1 MPAFCSKPRVS
12 ERGAEQLNQHVA
24 QIVGREPELA
34 GLDSF
39 LDSEPP
45 GGALV
50 LVGGP
55 GAGKTTLWES
65 GVDRCVR
72 RRLRV
77 LSARPSGADA
87 KLSFAGLIDLLDGI
101 DFADVDGL
109 PPPQRR
115 ALEAALLRED
125 PDGAPAETHAIRIAF
140 LNVLRGLAQRDA
152 IVVAVDD
159 LQWLDASSADALAFA
174 ARRLDGSAAFLLAR
188 RPGPASPLERALED
202 AIATIPVGPLSFGAI
217 RSMLS
222 ERLGLTLQRQV
233 LRRVV
238 ETTLGNPLFALELG
252 RSFLERGIPMS
263 VDEIAVPEEVEAVLG
278 SRVARLPAPLRGLL
292 LAVALSGDPRVSELA
307 LIGGASAIDDAVARG
322 LLIVDGDRVR
332 AAHPLLPATARSRA
346 RPRERREMHERLAG
360 AVGDS
365 ELRALHLALA
375 TEQPDAALAD
385 TVGAAAAA
393 AAARGATQEA
403 VVLAEHALRITEPGS
418 VERVE
423 RLLLLAGYLQVAGEL
438 QRVSD
443 LLVPELASLPAGAS
457 RVRALVLLSDGG
469 ANENN
474 DDCIRYLEQALAES
488 EGAPL
493 ERAAV
498 LAKLASNWAA
508 VRVERIP
515 AAEAWAAEAAAAAR
529 DGNPGLERLALES
542 LSWARSLRGRP
553 VDDLCDR
560 FLSISDAAF
569 HLAVTPERVAAQR
582 LMWRGEIGPA
592 RALLEPMLRLADERG
607 EQVSFALLRF
617 HLCEV
622 EIRAGGF
629 RAASLLLDEWAE
641 SVDDE
646 LLLWPMYERCR
657 ALLAVGVGSAVEAER
672 WCDAAVEKADAT
684 GVRWDRL
691 EAMRAAGIAELLM
704 TEPARAVDDLL
715 AVYDHTR
722 DQGVDEPGAFPVV
735 PDLVEALV
743 ELGDVDAAAAI
754 TARLRVLGEE
764 QDHPWARATAR
775 RCASLI
781 GLASGDYDD
790 LDAANLEQAATEY
803 AGLGL
808 AFDHARSLLSLGR
821 ARRRARKWGAARD
834 SLERAS
840 SVFDAIGSSG
850 WGDRARSELSRV
862 GARKPSARGE
872 LTPTEQR
879 VAALATQGLSN
890 KEIAQTL
897 CVTVNTVEAHLSHAY
912 AKLGIR
918 SRAQIARA
926 FAEHP

>member
-1 MPAFCSKPRVS
+1 M
-12 ERGAEQLNQHVA
+12 
-24 QIVGREPELA
+24 
-34 GLDSF
+34 
-39 LDSEPP
+39 
-45 GGALV
+45 

-55 GAGKTTLWES
+55 GAGKTTLWAA

-101 DFADVDGL
+101 EFAHLDGV
-109 PPPQRR
+109 PVPQRR
-115 ALEAALLRED
+115 ALEVALLREE
-125 PDGAPAETHAIRIAF
+125 PDGAPAATHAIRIAF
-140 LNVLRGLAQRDA
+140 VNVLRGLAQHEA

-174 ARRLDGSAAFLLAR
+174 ARRLDDAAAFLLAR

-202 AIATIPVGPLSFGAI
+202 VIATVAVGPLSFGAI

-233 LRRVV
+233 LRRIV

-252 RSFLERGIPMS
+252 RSFLDRGIPVS
-263 VDEIAVPEEVEAVLG
+263 VDEIAVPEEIEAVLG
-278 SRVARLPAPLRGLL
+278 TRVARLPAPLRGLL

-307 LIGGASAIDDAVARG
+307 RIGGASAIDEGVARG
-322 LLIVDGDRVR
+322 LLVVDGDRVR

-346 RPRERREMHERLAG
+346 RPRERREMHVRLAN

-418 VERVE
+418 ADRVE
-423 RLLLLAGYLQVAGEL
+423 RLLLLAGSLQVAGEL

-443 LLVPELASLPAGAS
+443 LLVPELPSLPAGVA

-469 ANENN
+469 ANESN
-474 DDCIRYLEQALAES
+474 DDCIRYLEQALIES
-488 EGAPL
+488 EGEPL

-498 LAKLASNWAA
+498 LAKLASNWSA
-508 VRVERIP
+508 VRVQRIVE
-515 AAEAWAAEAAAAAR
+515 AEAWAEEAVACAR
-529 DGNPGLERLALES
+529 DGEPGLERLALES
-542 LSWARSLRGRP
+542 LSWPRSLRGRP
-553 VDDLCDR
+553 VDDLCER
-560 FLSISDAAF
+560 FLIVSDAVF

-582 LMWRGEIGPA
+582 LMWRGEIAPA
-592 RALLEPMLRLADERG
+592 RALLERMLRLADERG

-617 HLCEV
+617 HLCEL
-622 EIRAGGF
+622 EIRAGAFG
-629 RAASLLLDEWAE
+629 AASLLLDEWAE

-657 ALLAVGVGSAVEAER
+657 ALLAAGAGSTVEAER
-672 WCDAAVEKADAT
+672 WSEAAVEKADAT

-691 EAMRAAGIAELLM
+691 EAIRAAGIAALL
-704 TEPARAVDDLL
+704 TNEPGRAVDDLR

-722 DQGVDEPGAFPVV
+722 DEGVEEPGAFPAV

-743 ELGDVDAAAAI
+743 ELGEVDEAASV
-754 TARLRVLGEE
+754 TAR
-764 QDHPWARATAR
+764 
-775 RCASLI
+775 
-781 GLASGDYDD
+781 
-790 LDAANLEQAATEY
+790 AAP
-803 AGLGL
+803 
-808 AFDHARSLLSLGR
+808 
-821 ARRRARKWGAARD
+821 ARRRAGAPVGTSDGQAVRV
-834 SLERAS
+834 A
-840 SVFDAIGSSG
+840 
-850 WGDRARSELSRV
+850 DRARLGRLRRAGGSGSR
-862 GARKPSARGE
+862 GGGSGLRKPRPRIRPRPLAAQSRPGASPRPEVGRSARIAATGC
-872 LTPTEQR
+872 
-879 VAALATQGLSN
+879 VAVRRDRLPRLGRTGALGALP
-890 KEIAQTL
+890 
-897 CVTVNTVEAHLSHAY
+897 
-912 AKLGIR
+912 R
-918 SRAQIARA
+918 RRAQAEPARRADADRAARGPARDRGDVEQGDRPGALRHREHGRGAPVARIREARRPLARPARA
-926 FAEHP
+926 RIRRGSIAAPTPVRRLRFVVSHDQRTGG